1 MASKNITK
9 DLPTLVFAVLLGAGA
24 AWWRTEAETDL
35 PEGTSAPVRSLAAR
49 GSDSAVTSSS
59 SRLQSQ
65 EAVACASA
73 WESLKDGRLSYRD
86 RIEAQLAI
94 LDEWSRHDLAA
105 VLVAYYTEPHIRNAT
120 SDGKERLDLLPAM
133 AANPEI
139 VEELLRSGR
148 LGLQAT
154 ELRALWFRHL
164 AEADPIGV
172 FERLG
177 GFRAGGKTGM
187 LGLVVSSLPSISE
200 DPVIWQAGMDHLS
213 AMIAAANGDSEIAKG
228 LGSGNSFEDLNA
240 AYLATGDPSLRDL
253 LASAA
258 RFEAL
263 PDDPFADRSAIPEK
277 IQSLPEP
284 FRSAVIA
291 KWK

>member
-9 DLPTLVFAVLLGAGA
+9 DLPTLVLAVLLGAGV
-24 AWWRTEAETDL
+24 AWWRTEAVPDL
-35 PEGTSAPVRSLAAR
+35 PEGTNAPVRSLATR
-49 GSDSAVTSSS
+49 GSGAAVTSSS
-59 SRLQSQ
+59 SRLPSR

-94 LDEWSRHDLAA
+94 LNEWSRHDLAA
-105 VLVAYYTEPHIRNAT
+105 ALVAYYTEPHIRNAT

-139 VEELLRSGR
+139 VEELLKSGR
-148 LGLQAT
+148 LGLQT
-154 ELRALWFRHL
+154 NELRTVWFQHL
-164 AEADPIGV
+164 AETDPIGV

-177 GFRAGGKTGM
+177 GFRAGEKTGM
-187 LGLVVSSLPSISE
+187 LGLIVSALPSISE
-200 DPVIWQAGMDHLS
+200 DPVIWHAGMDRIS
-213 AMIAAANGDSEIAKG
+213 AMIAANGVSEIAMG

-240 AYLATGDPSLRDL
+240 AYLSSGDFSLRDL

-258 RFEAL
+258 RYAAE
-263 PDDPFADRSAIPEK
+263 PDDPFADQSVIPDE